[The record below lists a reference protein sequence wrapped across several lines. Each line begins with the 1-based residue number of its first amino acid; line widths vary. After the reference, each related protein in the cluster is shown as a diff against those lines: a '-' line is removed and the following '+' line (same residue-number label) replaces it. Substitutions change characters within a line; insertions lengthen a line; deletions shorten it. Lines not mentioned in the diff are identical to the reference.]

1 MVVTTT
7 TRTAKRN
14 GNNNNNNNNTS
25 NGNNGRTRRRRGRAN
40 RGNATQTTIVGT
52 NQAMVRVNNPTG
64 GRREDSSDLISALQV
79 PTTVKQGELLLDI
92 LVTPSIAPR
101 LKALSI
107 AWQRL
112 RYHKLLFEVNASS
125 SSLVGGEFVAA
136 FIADPT
142 DKPPMQGADRWVKAH
157 AGSVTSNWWKSINVR
172 GPVPPQMMYTSYEVS
187 EPRFSSPG
195 RFVLAVIN
203 PPTAEATL
211 SVSLNWGVTFA
222 QPSLEVEL
230 ESEEDNIYTIQ
241 TDSRLYLSDGTASNE
256 FNKYLGK
263 TPFVTEETDTL
274 NPRDFVP
281 PLPKNVYLPLATP
294 KTLVSDTGASGAPES
309 ATVTHIGVASDS
321 DNGICY
327 YACLDGKTFT
337 ELTTAGLVGREFS
350 IKPLGDSLIE
360 KGTIFEADPRSP
372 ALSPESVFQKR
383 RSRRS
388 LTSEP
393 VSQRLPSGKT
403 LTFLNSQRF

>member
-14 GNNNNNNNNTS
+14 ANNNNNNNNA
-25 NGNNGRTRRRRGRAN
+25 NCNMPNRPRRRRGRAN
-40 RGNATQTTIVGT
+40 RGANNQTVIVGA

-64 GRREDSSDLISALQV
+64 GRREDSSDLISALQIS
-79 PTTVKQGELLLDI
+79 PDVKQGDLLLDL

-125 SSLVGGEFVAA
+125 SSAVGGEFVAA

-142 DKPPMQGADRWVKAH
+142 DKPPMKNADRWVKAH
-157 AGSVTSNWWKSINVR
+157 AGSITSNWWKSINVR
-172 GPVPPQMMYTSYEVS
+172 GPVPPQMMYTSFEAS

-203 PPTAEATL
+203 PPTAQATM

-230 ESEEDNIYTIQ
+230 ESAEDNIYILQKDT
-241 TDSRLYLSDGTASNE
+241 RLYLTDGSHGQE
-256 FNKYLGK
+256 FYKYLGHDPFDEDPK
-263 TPFVTEETDTL
+263 TTIS
-274 NPRDFVP
+274 PRDFKP
-281 PLPKNVYLPLATP
+281 TLPKNVFLPLAAP
-294 KTLVSDTGASGAPES
+294 KTLVADTGATGAPES
-309 ATVTHIGVASDS
+309 AVVTHIGVASDS
-321 DNGICY
+321 DNGITY
-327 YACLDGKTFT
+327 YVTEDGKTFK
-337 ELTTAGLVGREFS
+337 ELTPEGVGQGPFS
-350 IKPLGDSLIE
+350 IRPMGDAIIE

-372 ALSPESVFQKR
+372 ALTPESVFTQR

-393 VSQRLPSGKT
+393 VLTRLQSGKT
-403 LTFLNSQRF
+403 LTFLNSKRF